1 MYHGHYC
8 LRKSSFSIT
17 VFFWY
22 SGSLYVWCIVK
33 HLSQLINISHFR
45 NLNHFP
51 SLAQTSWTRT
61 RYQNFSPIV
70 WENVTGAE
78 TTEDYAEEKKFSE
91 GSCKE
96 NCASVGGGEPVI
108 VPPRKVIEVV
118 KEEFFKGIGFWM
130 LSLFLLLWLLDA
142 NSPSIVLI
150 LHFSMPQLL
159 DHTYAIYYPSNIQD
173 LISLQIYENH
183 EVFQHIYFHINL
195 NIN

>member
-1 MYHGHYC
+1 MMYCNRLESVNQYFTFQKSQSLSLSCSDLLNPDTVSKHFSDSVRKCHRSRNHRG
-8 LRKSSFSIT
+8 LR
-17 VFFWY
+17 
-22 SGSLYVWCIVK
+22 G
-33 HLSQLINISHFR
+33 R
-45 NLNHFP
+45 
-51 SLAQTSWTRT
+51 
-61 RYQNFSPIV
+61 
-70 WENVTGAE
+70 
-78 TTEDYAEEKKFSE
+78 
-91 GSCKE
+91 KE
-96 NCASVGGGEPVI
+96 VQWRILQRKLCASVGGGEPVI

-118 KEEFFKGIGFWM
+118 KEEFFKGIGFWR

>member
-78 TTEDYAEEKKFSE
+78 TTEDYTEEKKFSG

-96 NCASVGGGEPVI
+96 NGVPLYKVVI
-108 VPPRKVIEVV
+108 VPPQEVIEV
-118 KEEFFKGIGFWM
+118 EFFKAIGFWR

-142 NSPSIVLI
+142 NSPCIVL
-150 LHFSMPQLL
+150 LYVSMCWSF
-159 DHTYAIYYPSNIQD
+159 TA
-173 LISLQIYENH
+173 
-183 EVFQHIYFHINL
+183 
-195 NIN
+195 